1 MSDEL
6 KSQPSQASV
15 PEQQQQQ
22 HVGRNQ
28 APGAS
33 LEDPLQQQQQQQQQ
47 QPYHYH
53 GGGNN
58 YSQRGSRGGHHNNR
72 QGQQRG
78 GRYGSNKY
86 NTYPNNAGQY
96 NRYNN
101 GVGNGN
107 RNYTGGYKSH
117 RGSMNNAAAMNM
129 QWPGYYNSPPI
140 YYVPPQLVPAANA
153 AAAAATG
160 AAPAAPGGG
169 STDASS
175 SSSPVSSASGT
186 STPQPKKIEI
196 TTKTGQHL
204 DLNALH
210 SQHSGHPGNAAASPV
225 NNNSAN
231 SSNNQ
236 DEEPNAASN
245 SPQVPEKKEDA
256 SDKEASLNG
265 ADGGKEDAEKTRRE
279 FLEQIKLRKQALEK
293 KKQEEAL
300 KKQEEEN
307 KAKQASNP
315 VQEPVQPLSEPLQET
330 KSVKEL
336 AKEPGEEPVKESLRE
351 AAPASVSAEER
362 PPALEERPVPT
373 EGKPSTAE
381 EKPVTTEEKSPSAG
395 EASSLPDSASPET
408 VQPEKPKSG
417 TYAEKLAA
425 RKQQKAQEAAK
436 AESEKKE
443 DQEPSNDAQGE
454 KAQEVSKEQP
464 SAQGESTIS
473 DLASTSTAEAV
484 PKDTAESTSETAPKD
499 PEPAPEVKTEVTEES
514 SAVKPEVQ
522 EGIPSTPSEEAPAT
536 TADTPAADDESIGT
550 MTQLLERLKNADPIE
565 DVYSFSYPEG
575 IESPDPKYKS
585 THRKYTYGPTFLL
598 QFKDKVKVK
607 PDDEWVKDSISK
619 IVITPAMMKLGK
631 PRDAGPF
638 GGGPGGRGGDFRKS
652 GSLRNME
659 GRSNSRSSSKKK
671 SKRMMDDRK
680 SNRPYTSRRDRERN
694 SERDD
699 QRDDDK
705 PKEEVKPLV
714 PSANRWVPKSKQKKS
729 EKKLA
734 PDGVTELLDKEE
746 AERNMKSL
754 LNKLTLEM
762 FDQISS
768 QILSIAD
775 QSKWETQGE
784 TLKVVIEEIFH
795 KACDEPHWSSMYA
808 QLCGKVVKELNPDI
822 SDDTNEGKKGP
833 KLVLHY
839 LVARCHA
846 EFEKGWSDKLPTKED
861 GSPIEPE
868 MMSDEYYKMAAAK
881 RRGLGL
887 VRFIGFLYRLN
898 LLTGKMMFE
907 CFRRLM
913 KDLNNAPTEE
923 TLESVVELLNTVG
936 EQFET
941 DSFSAGQATLEG
953 SALLDSLFVTLQE
966 IVAQNKV
973 SSRMKFKLVD
983 LRELR
988 EERHWNSDKKQDG
1001 PKTIQQIH
1009 EEEKERQMRNSNS
1022 RSNSRRVNNSMGGRN
1037 SSRREMPSVS
1047 KDHFISTRSASLRHA
1062 QKSVPK
1068 EEPRKS
1074 EKSATNMFSALMDS
1088 NEDEE

>member
-1 MSDEL
+1 
-6 KSQPSQASV
+6 
-15 PEQQQQQ
+15 
-22 HVGRNQ
+22 
-28 APGAS
+28 
-33 LEDPLQQQQQQQQQ
+33 
-47 QPYHYH
+47 
-53 GGGNN
+53 
-58 YSQRGSRGGHHNNR
+58 
-72 QGQQRG
+72 
-78 GRYGSNKY
+78 
-86 NTYPNNAGQY
+86 
-96 NRYNN
+96 
-101 GVGNGN
+101 
-107 RNYTGGYKSH
+107 
-117 RGSMNNAAAMNM
+117 MNNTAAMNM

-160 AAPAAPGGG
+160 AAPAAAGGG

-210 SQHSGHPGNAAASPV
+210 SQHSGHPGNAAVSPV
-225 NNNSAN
+225 NNSGAN
-231 SSNNQ
+231 SSSNQ
-236 DEEPNAASN
+236 DEEPNPASN
-245 SPQVPEKKEDA
+245 SPQIPEKKEDA

-307 KAKQASNP
+307 KAKQASNA
-315 VQEPVQPLSEPLQET
+315 VQEPVQALSEPLQEAN
-330 KSVKEL
+330 SVKES
-336 AKEPGEEPVKESLRE
+336 VKESGKEPAEESAEESLKE
-351 AAPASVSAEER
+351 AAPASASAEEK
-362 PPALEERPVPT
+362 PASEERPVPT
-373 EGKPSTAE
+373 EEKLSTTEEKQSTIE
-381 EKPVTTEEKSPSAG
+381 EKPVITEQKSLSTEEI
-395 EASSLPDSASPET
+395 SSLPESASPET

-443 DQEPSNDAQGE
+443 DQEPSNDAEGE
-454 KAQEVSKEQP
+454 KPQEVSKEQP
-464 SAQGESTIS
+464 SAQDKSTVS
-473 DLASTSTAEAV
+473 ALASTSTTEAV
-484 PKDTAESTSETAPKD
+484 SKDTEESTPETAPKD
-499 PEPAPEVKTEVTEES
+499 SEPASKVKAEVTEES
-514 SAVKPEVQ
+514 SAIKPEVQ
-522 EGIPSTPSEEAPAT
+522 EGIPSTPSEEAAGT
-536 TADTPAADDESIGT
+536 SADAPAADDESIGT

-746 AERNMKSL
+746 AERSMKSL

-808 QLCGKVVKELNPDI
+808 QLCGKVVKELNPEI
-822 SDDTNEGKKGP
+822 SDETNEGKKGP

-846 EFEKGWSDKLPTKED
+846 EFEKGWTDKLPTKED

-953 SALLDSLFVTLQE
+953 SALLDSLFATLQE